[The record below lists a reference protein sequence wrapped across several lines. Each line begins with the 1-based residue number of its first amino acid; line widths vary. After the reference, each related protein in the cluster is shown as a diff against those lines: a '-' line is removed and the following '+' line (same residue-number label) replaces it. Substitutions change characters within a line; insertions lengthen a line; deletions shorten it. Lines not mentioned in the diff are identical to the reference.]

1 MITIIDY
8 GAGNLFSVQNAL
20 NFLGVENNI
29 SSKVEDIISADK
41 LILPGVGAF
50 PDAMKM
56 LDEAGLT
63 EVIKEQAK
71 KKALMG
77 ICLGMQMLFDKSYEF
92 GETEGL
98 GLIPGTVELMHPAN
112 NLVIPHIGW
121 NSLEKNEPCKLLE
134 SVNDGDYVY
143 FVHSYAAVTDSKNV
157 AAYCDYGMKVPALV
171 MSGNVYGCQFHP
183 EKSGNVGLSILK
195 AFCELLM
202 DKLICSCGGKLKQGF
217 FSGGLLPLQAQVSV
231 EFEGYGVAVSP
242 VTAYVCTK
250 CGKVELYAD
259 KTVVCDPAEQGK
271 ENEGE

>member
-98 GLIPGTVELMHPAN
+98 GLIPGTVELMHPAKD
-112 NLVIPHIGW
+112 LVIPHIGW

-171 MSGNVYGCQFHP
+171 MGGNVYGCQFHP
-183 EKSGNVGLSILK
+183 EKSGKTGLGILK
-195 AFCELLM
+195 TFASL
-202 DKLICSCGGKLKQGF
+202 
-217 FSGGLLPLQAQVSV
+217 
-231 EFEGYGVAVSP
+231 
-242 VTAYVCTK
+242 
-250 CGKVELYAD
+250 
-259 KTVVCDPAEQGK
+259 
-271 ENEGE
+271 